1 MSIITFTIS
10 GSDESEYESASQS
23 LNTSISPRKN
33 NEFVNDGFT
42 PSEID
47 IASITDV
54 LASFKIQ
61 STAKKENIAR
71 NEDADEEEQE
81 KSFQKTPTPPNLN
94 IKPSEI
100 EDLVAQLKISANDSE
115 DNEVQFNIRDASFQS
130 VTEENEKASK
140 NDVLVSITP
149 NVPAAVITKIK
160 QTCGDANTTPNDVE
174 RIRTQEPQK
183 PQKG

>member
-1 MSIITFTIS
+1 M
-10 GSDESEYESASQS
+10 
-23 LNTSISPRKN
+23 
-33 NEFVNDGFT
+33 
-42 PSEID
+42 
-47 IASITDV
+47 
-54 LASFKIQ
+54 
-61 STAKKENIAR
+61 
-71 NEDADEEEQE
+71 
-81 KSFQKTPTPPNLN
+81 
-94 IKPSEI
+94 
-100 EDLVAQLKISANDSE
+100 
-115 DNEVQFNIRDASFQS
+115 QFNIRDASFQS